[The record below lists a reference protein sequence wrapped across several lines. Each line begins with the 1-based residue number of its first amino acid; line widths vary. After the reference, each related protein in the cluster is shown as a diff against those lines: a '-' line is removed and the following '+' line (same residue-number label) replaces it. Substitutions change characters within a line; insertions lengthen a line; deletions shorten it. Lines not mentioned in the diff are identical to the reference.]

1 MWDGSSR
8 DLHALN
14 VRSCKRMHI
23 ASNIDSKRR
32 WVFSFDY
39 IFHTCLE
46 SGVKQVFGG
55 SWEQRIRVD
64 ECKSVFDGPGDVVF
78 QFCLIAHTTYTT
90 LHKFSTFSCSVNKR
104 KDGDSRNQL
113 FGKSLIKQIIVLIK
127 INVIVSCG

>member
-1 MWDGSSR
+1 M
-8 DLHALN
+8 
-14 VRSCKRMHI
+14 
-23 ASNIDSKRR
+23 
-32 WVFSFDY
+32 
-39 IFHTCLE
+39 
-46 SGVKQVFGG
+46 
-55 SWEQRIRVD
+55 
-64 ECKSVFDGPGDVVF
+64 F